1 MSHPYANP
9 PYNGNPWLA
18 PPPPPNGGLAPGM
31 HYLPIGMLPPG
42 IPPPSTQMFR
52 PPQSSGQPTSGPPTF
67 APPGSAP
74 PIFAPPGSA
83 PPGSAPPGSAP
94 PGSAPPSS
102 YRNEP
107 SGARLHG
114 QAFEVD
120 GVRVLFPLSQAVFH
134 VMDEKFVARVP
145 GAQLQAYLYFT
156 GLTVTDFFESLGVK
170 RGVTEWLETGNGNEP
185 VKAQTIMV
193 GDTRA
198 DKKLQE
204 VGWHAGRGVTSKPI
218 WIQIL

>member
-18 PPPPPNGGLAPGM
+18 PPPPPNEGLAPGM
-31 HYLPIGMLPPG
+31 HYLPIGIPPPG
-42 IPPPSTQMFR
+42 IPPPSTQMFL
-52 PPQSSGQPTSGPPTF
+52 PPQSSRQTTSN
-67 APPGSAP
+67 P
-74 PIFAPPGSA
+74 PIFAPPGPA
-83 PPGSAPPGSAP
+83 PPAPAP
-94 PGSAPPSS
+94 SGS

-114 QAFEVD
+114 QAFEVE

-134 VMDEKFVARVP
+134 VMDEKFTAGVP

-156 GLTVTDFFESLGVK
+156 GLTVADFFESLGVK
-170 RGVTEWLETGNGNEP
+170 RGVTEWLEMGNGHEA

-218 WIQIL
+218 WIEIL